1 MQHRATVFVVER
13 DPLVRERIGALID
26 SAGLFVRTFPS
37 GPHFLAGFDRDD
49 PGCLVLRMRGSGGLE
64 LQDRLMRRGAV
75 LPIIVLTD
83 AAERPSESGEA
94 EQLLDCVR
102 RAIELDRRVRDLRR
116 KRAGL
121 EDRIER
127 LTPREHDVMKLVVA
141 GMANKLIAAEL
152 GISQRTVEIHR
163 GRVMKK
169 TKAGSIADLVR
180 LAEIWTATGNGNGAP
195 KEGTIIYCRGGDG

>member
-13 DPLVRERIGALID
+13 DPDVRERIGALIA

-37 GPHFLAGFDRDD
+37 APHFLAGFDRDD

-75 LPIIVLTD
+75 LPIIVLT
-83 AAERPSESGEA
+83 ASAERPPDAASPD
-94 EQLLDCVR
+94 QLLDCVR
-102 RAIELDRRVRDLRR
+102 RAIELDRHVRDLRR
-116 KRAGL
+116 KRAGIADL
-121 EDRIER
+121 IGR
-127 LTPREHDVMKLVVA
+127 LTPRERDVLKLVVA
-141 GMANKLIAAEL
+141 GMANKVIASEL
-152 GISQRTVEIHR
+152 GISQKTVEIHR

-169 TKAGSIADLVR
+169 MKAGSVADLVR
-180 LAEIWTATGNGNGAP
+180 LWEIWTVTGNGNGAP